1 MDEILY
7 EDIIGDY
14 FLLDYSPSHSEMVIR
29 RINKTDQN
37 NIFNIDLFFKAVKN
51 INLAPKFNGIKIYKS
66 LRTADL
72 PLMTLALNGKHIYKI
87 VDSQGNVGY
96 IDAYVFVV
104 FQNKLD
110 ILTTSLGDF
119 TWSEENK
126 EMFSIVINQN
136 K

>member
-7 EDIIGDY
+7 EDVIGDY

-29 RINKTDQN
+29 RINKADQS
-37 NIFNIDLFFKAVKN
+37 NIFNIDLFFKGVKN
-51 INLAPKFNGIKIYKS
+51 INLTAKFSGIKIYKS

-72 PLMTLALNGKHIYKI
+72 PLMTIPFDAKNIYKI
-87 VDSQGNVGY
+87 VDGQGNVGY
-96 IDAYVFVV
+96 VDAFVFVI

-119 TWSEENK
+119 TWSKENK
-126 EMFSIVINQN
+126 EIFSIVINQE